1 MAVDVDERCT
11 TSPWRPVQFL
21 GSKLRSLD
29 LIAEAV
35 RRLGSASATVWEPFS
50 GSSVVSQRLASE
62 GHRVWSADA
71 LASSATIATAM
82 LGVGRPTDQTDLV
95 SLAEAAVDH
104 ARLGVAP
111 GWDLWVRQER
121 QALSDGDGARLL
133 AESQCIPQRWRPAGA
148 DRELTSLFTRVEA
161 YAAAGMVSTVGL
173 LSATYAGTY
182 FGLGQSLELEALRG
196 AVDAV
201 TAEQG
206 PGASWAR
213 ATLLTALC
221 HAASAA
227 VFSPG
232 KHFAQPHRVRDGK
245 DLTFHAQR
253 ALQDRSVDVADEFL
267 LATRTIERTARPSD
281 EGHVAE
287 HRLVGDTTAADLRT
301 RGVSVAY
308 ADPPY
313 TAQQYSR
320 FYHLLDTLVTG
331 VPPALQRVQGE
342 VTRGLYPEGRYLSPF
357 SSRRQAPQAFRDLIR
372 VAHLAG
378 ASVVLSYS
386 AARGSATGNARIV
399 SLEEIVGWVGE
410 AYGVAAV
417 SVDRLDLRYRQF
429 NSSRAGV
436 AGREDPEFLV
446 VGDAHAR

>member
-1 MAVDVDERCT
+1 MAVDVDERST

-29 LIAEAV
+29 LIAETV
-35 RRLGSASATVWEPFS
+35 GRLGGACDTVWEPFS
-50 GSSVVSQRLASE
+50 GSSVVSQRLASD
-62 GHRVWSADA
+62 GHRVWAADA
-71 LASSATIATAM
+71 LASSATFAAAM
-82 LGVGRPTDQTDLV
+82 LGVGRLMDPIDLV
-95 SLAEAAVDH
+95 PLAEDAVDR
-104 ARLGVAP
+104 ARSSVVQ
-111 GWDLWVRQER
+111 GWGAWVSRER
-121 QALSDGDGARLL
+121 RALSDGDGVLLL
-133 AESQCIPQRWRPAGA
+133 AESQSIPQRWRPAGA
-148 DRELTSLFTRVEA
+148 DQDLSSLFTRVEA
-161 YAAAGMVSTVGL
+161 AAAAGTVSAVGL

-182 FGLGQSLELEALRG
+182 FGLEQALVLESLRG
-196 AVDAV
+196 AVDV
-201 TAEQG
+201 LTDGLG
-206 PGASWAR
+206 PQVSWSR
-213 ATLLTALC
+213 AALLTALC

-253 ALQDRSVDVADEFL
+253 ALRDRGVDVVEEFL
-267 LATRTIERTARPSD
+267 MAARTIEQVARPSG
-281 EGHVAE
+281 EGHAAE
-287 HRLVGDTTAADLRT
+287 HRLVSDITAAELRM

-320 FYHLLDTLVTG
+320 FYHLLDTLISG
-331 VPPALQRVQGE
+331 APPALQRVQGV
-342 VTRGLYPEGRYLSPF
+342 VTRGLYPNGRYLSPF
-357 SSRRQAPQAFRDLIR
+357 SSRRQAPQAFRDLIH
-372 VAHLAG
+372 VSHAAG

-399 SLEEIVGWVGE
+399 SLEEIIGWVGE

-417 SVDRLDLRYRQF
+417 SVERLDVRYRQF

-446 VGDAHAR
+446 VGDVSAR